1 MCAQNTDTA
10 DKDTKGFCFYK
21 NTNGIKRHILVDVLG
36 NPYFVKCTKASLSDD
51 QGLIDIIQENQD
63 FFLNLPEN
71 HVITILLDNGYHKD
85 FLEKEI
91 AKINPELLKFIKIE
105 ITEKI
110 TPEQKEKS
118 KKRSLKSKV
127 LWFKRSDGSWKEP
140 TLGLTNVEFYGKTV
154 KANYLL
160 QKLR

>member
-21 NTNGIKRHILVDVLG
+21 NVNGIKRHLLVDVLG

-71 HVITILLDNGYHKD
+71 HIITILLDNGYHKD
-85 FLEKEI
+85 FLEKR
-91 AKINPELLKFIKIE
+91 PL
-105 ITEKI
+105 
-110 TPEQKEKS
+110 S
-118 KKRSLKSKV
+118 
-127 LWFKRSDGSWKEP
+127 
-140 TLGLTNVEFYGKTV
+140 
-154 KANYLL
+154 
-160 QKLR
+160 